1 MRNRRAVE
9 VKHHISKHLPAI
21 PVFFNE
27 PPDLTGFTEGK
38 PGVGKRIVAI
48 RSVLYSDGSARRWY
62 RMAVV
67 KKKTISAR
75 EKRVKKK

>member
-1 MRNRRAVE
+1 VRNRRAVE

-38 PGVGKRIVAI
+38 PGAGRVIAVK
-48 RSVLYSDGSARRWY
+48 SVVYSDGSAVRWY
-62 RMAVV
+62 RVET
-67 KKKTISAR
+67 KKKNSKR
-75 EKRVKKK
+75 EKRVSKT